1 MPDFIGGRTRTR
13 TLDPLIKSQHNI
25 FDPAKNFSQL
35 AAKCVVAN
43 QMVAANFPTEK
54 WITQSL
60 LSGGIFF
67 FLINVLPHSVVV
79 RETRHRRKLALDFVK
94 SGDLWVA

>member
-1 MPDFIGGRTRTR
+1 M
-13 TLDPLIKSQHNI
+13 DPLIKSQHNI
-25 FDPAKNFSQL
+25 VVLMKNFFQL
-35 AAKCVVAN
+35 VAKCAVGDQKVAS
-43 QMVAANFPTEK
+43 NFPTEK

-79 RETRHRRKLALDFVK
+79 EKTRHRRKLALDFVK